1 MEEWREEKDAL
12 MKLKIN
18 STSRLQRLA
27 IFFAKTVDKIAFKD
41 LTDSV
46 YEETFDIRDLIKDKF
61 PSTYD
66 INFQFIMTHVEAL

>member
-1 MEEWREEKDAL
+1 